1 MTAWLVTGLG
11 LMSHDRNAG
20 GLVILEVTHV
30 IPFCYESYKDQE
42 SAGEKPPKLA
52 VSLLPRTRETDQ
64 RHSD

>member
-1 MTAWLVTGLG
+1 MAHRTVHSLQPHIPVEQNATMTAWLVTGLG

-42 SAGEKPPKLA
+42 VGKI
-52 VSLLPRTRETDQ
+52 
-64 RHSD
+64 